1 MTNKEP
7 CLLWENAKDLAKDKG
22 LTMRGECPVNQLC
35 IGETCIYIAPPGE
48 FGPQQLEKFITRL
61 EKHFQIEDAKKLEA
75 LREELIRE
83 G

>member
-1 MTNKEP
+1 MKKEK
-7 CLLWENAKDLAKDKG
+7 CLLWENARTLGRNKG
-22 LTMRGECPVNQLC
+22 LILQGECPVNSVC
-35 IGETCIYIAPPGE
+35 EGPVCIYQSPPGD

-61 EKHFQIEDAKKLEA
+61 EKHFQIEDAKKLEK